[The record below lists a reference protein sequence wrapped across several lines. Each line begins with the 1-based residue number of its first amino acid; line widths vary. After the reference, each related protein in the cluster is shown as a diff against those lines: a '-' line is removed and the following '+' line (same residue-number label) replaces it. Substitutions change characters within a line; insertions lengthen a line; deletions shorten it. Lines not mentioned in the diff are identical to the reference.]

1 MRTINLTPS
10 WQFAGLPLLGM
21 LLWLPPATFAAET
34 LAGRLNGHDCAER
47 GTSCPI
53 DRLDPHVALEA
64 DFVLQQGNG
73 EYFFL
78 VNLPR
83 DVKVRHVMRPVEV
96 TGELNRKYNAVTV
109 DEFHVD
115 GELVWSQ
122 ELVDQEAARHLWPG
136 ALTGN

>member
-1 MRTINLTPS
+1 M
-10 WQFAGLPLLGM
+10 
-21 LLWLPPATFAAET
+21 
-34 LAGRLNGHDCAER
+34 
-47 GTSCPI
+47 
-53 DRLDPHVALEA
+53 
-64 DFVLQQGNG
+64 LQQGNG